1 VQNPHFSAKLLSEPS
16 LQGALAA
23 CLVESLNQA
32 ASADHEISVGALTA
46 FSQSGHIAM
55 LVNSGQWPAKIL
67 IHSKKLYIHFWG
79 QSIKLTFLNVGLHE
93 FCDDG
98 KMVKFIS
105 LFLFTILQLTS
116 LLCVLEWCPAIGPSV
131 SQNYCVSPS
140 NHLMLVSI

>member
-55 LVNSGQWPAKIL
+55 LVNSGQWPAKIF

-98 KMVKFIS
+98 KNCQIYFFS
-105 LFLFTILQLTS
+105 PFYNFYNLPHC
-116 LLCVLEWCPAIGPSV
+116 CVCWSGALP
-131 SQNYCVSPS
+131 
-140 NHLMLVSI
+140 

>member
-1 VQNPHFSAKLLSEPS
+1 MQNPHFSAKLLSEPS

-67 IHSKKLYIHFWG
+67 IHFFARIHKQICIHFWG
-79 QSIKLTFLNVGLHE
+79 QSIKLTFFNVVLHE

-98 KMVKFIS
+98 KIVKFS
-105 LFLFTILQLTS
+105 LLFLLFTIFTTYLIAVCVGVVPCHRS
-116 LLCVLEWCPAIGPSV
+116 ECISKLLRITL
-131 SQNYCVSPS
+131 
-140 NHLMLVSI
+140 